1 MRGRSD
7 NVPLCTDEPRANTT
21 PDFANDFGLRM
32 IQSTKAPFRRVPREI
47 EMKPVLRVFAL
58 TLLAA
63 SGSAFALERAH
74 LVQPAEL
81 SNWWLVSGTGDPK
94 MPSYGKGLTT
104 PTCVTVSYRIDRGG
118 KTSQVKLEKA
128 VPEGD
133 LGGVAVE
140 IVKGLT
146 YTAAQ
151 KNIGKDPVYTY
162 VVMPFNAPDVNKGP
176 SAAAERQHI
185 LDACK
190 LEDFKLPP
198 A

>member
-1 MRGRSD
+1 
-7 NVPLCTDEPRANTT
+7 
-21 PDFANDFGLRM
+21 
-32 IQSTKAPFRRVPREI
+32 
-47 EMKPVLRVFAL
+47 MKPVFRALAL

-81 SNWWLVSGTGDPK
+81 SNWWLVSSTGDPK
-94 MPSYGKGLTT
+94 VPSYGKGLTT
-104 PTCVTVSYRIDRGG
+104 PTCVAVSYRIERGG
-118 KTSQVKLEKA
+118 ITSQVKLEKI

-133 LGGVAVE
+133 LGAVAVD
-140 IVKGLT
+140 IVKGLQ

-176 SAAAERQHI
+176 SAAAERQRI

-190 LEDFKLPP
+190 LEDFKLP
-198 A
+198 AA